1 MKKFIHKIY
10 AYSFF
15 NQLGFVYPFIAIIFQ
30 DYGLSATQIAI
41 VIASMYV
48 TQFVTEIPSGALAD
62 KFNRKWVLIS
72 SQICKIIGFGIWIFI
87 PNFWGFLIGFSM
99 LGLRQ
104 SLNSGCY
111 EAFIYDELKD
121 AKKDNLYT
129 KILGRQ
135 GAFSTIASGTAAITA
150 AYMITNGYDF
160 VLWASIAS
168 SLVAVLVMLVIETV
182 PKVDDIEEHV
192 ADYITTLKE
201 GVKYSINHKTV
212 FKLLLFSSFTLFIN
226 VGYLDYFEIFL
237 KEIVL
242 NLSLVA
248 IICGL
253 FEFVF
258 AIGNWCAEYFNKI
271 KTKNLVFIYVIAAI
285 VDIVTFT
292 IYKFPISIVLV
303 FTNGLI
309 ISAVYVNFNHKT
321 NDYIPKN
328 IRATTLS
335 MGGFV
340 TGFGSM
346 IVLLI
351 FGRVVDI
358 AGSYQIGFLTFAY
371 MYAIGSI
378 LFYFWIRSDK
388 LLDKKEKMEEHPVYL
403 ESEKE
408 HFRDNI

>member
-41 VIASMYV
+41 VMASMYV

-62 KFNRKWVLIS
+62 KFNRKGVLIA
-72 SQICKIIGFGIWIFI
+72 SQICKIVGFSIWIFM

-99 LGLRQ
+99 LGLRE

-111 EAFIYDELKD
+111 EAFIYDELKSMQKSD
-121 AKKDNLYT
+121 MYT
-129 KILGRQ
+129 RVLGRQ
-135 GAFSTIASGTAAITA
+135 GAFSTIASGSAAITA

-168 SLVAVLVMLVIETV
+168 SIVAILVMLFIKPV
-182 PKVDDIEEHV
+182 PKVEDIEEHV
-192 ADYITTLKE
+192 ANYLTTLKE

-212 FKLLLFSSFTLFIN
+212 LKLLLFSSFTMFIN
-226 VGYLDYFEIFL
+226 VGILDYFEIFL

-242 NLSLVA
+242 NLSFVA
-248 IICGL
+248 IIFGL

-258 AIGNWCAEYFNKI
+258 AIGKWCAEYLNKI
-271 KTKNLVFIYVIAAI
+271 KTKHLILICVFVSF
-285 VDIVTFT
+285 VDIITFT
-292 IYKFPISIVLV
+292 VYKFPISVVLV
-303 FTNGLI
+303 FSNSVI
-309 ISAVYVNFNHKT
+309 ISAVLMNLNHKT
-321 NDYIPKN
+321 NDLIPKN

-371 MYAIGSI
+371 IYVIGSI
-378 LFYFWIRSDK
+378 LFYLWIKSDK
-388 LLDKKEKMEEHPVYL
+388 LLDKKGKIEEHPVFL
-403 ESEKE
+403 ETEKT

>member
-41 VIASMYV
+41 VMASMYV

-62 KFNRKWVLIS
+62 KFNRKGVLIA
-72 SQICKIIGFGIWIFI
+72 SQICKIVGFSVWIFM

-99 LGLRQ
+99 LGLRE

-111 EAFIYDELKD
+111 EAFIYDELKSMQKSD
-121 AKKDNLYT
+121 KYT
-129 KILGRQ
+129 RVLGRQ
-135 GAFSTIASGTAAITA
+135 GAFSTIASGSAAITA

-168 SLVAVLVMLVIETV
+168 SIVAILVMLFIKAV
-182 PKVDDIEEHV
+182 PKVEDIEEHAV
-192 ADYITTLKE
+192 NYITTLKE
-201 GVKYSINHKTV
+201 GVKYSFNHKTV
-212 FKLLLFSSFTLFIN
+212 LKLLLFSSFTNYISIGILN
-226 VGYLDYFEIFL
+226 YFEIFL

-242 NLSLVA
+242 SLSFVA
-248 IICGL
+248 ILFGL
-253 FEFVF
+253 FKFTF
-258 AIGNWCAEYFNKI
+258 AIGSWCAEYLNKI
-271 KTKNLVFIYVIAAI
+271 KTKNLVLIYMVASF
-285 VDIVTFT
+285 VDIIIFT
-292 IYKFPISIVLV
+292 VYKFPVSII
-303 FTNGLI
+303 LI
-309 ISAVYVNFNHKT
+309 FANTIIINAVYVNLNHKT
-321 NDYIPKN
+321 NELIPKN

-340 TGFGSM
+340 AGFGS
-346 IVLLI
+346 IVVLLI

-358 AGSYQIGFLTFAY
+358 ASSYQAGFLTSAY
-371 MYAIGSI
+371 LFSIGSI
-378 LFYFWIRSDK
+378 IFYFWIRSDK
-388 LLDKKEKMEEHPVYL
+388 LLDKKGKIEEHPAFL

-408 HFRDNI
+408 HFRDNL